1 MVQAFIQGILLSF
14 GLILPLGAQNIF
26 IFNQGALH
34 RKWRGALPA
43 VITASLCDTLLILLA
58 VWGVSLLVL
67 TLSWLKVVLAIVGVL
82 FLLYIGWMI
91 WNSDSDSD
99 ATIDRSIQWTISKQI
114 LFCMSVSL
122 LNPHAIL
129 DTVGVIGTT
138 SLSFQGNEK
147 IIFTSACILVS
158 WIWFL
163 SLSILGRMIGSADRS
178 GEIRRNLNRI
188 SAVLIWFSAIY
199 LIYSLFFTSI

>member
-34 RKWRGALPA
+34 RKWRAALPA
-43 VITASLCDTLLILLA
+43 VITASICDTLLILLA

-91 WNSDSDSD
+91 WNSDTDSD
-99 ATIDRSIQWTISKQI
+99 ATIDRSVKWTMSKQI

-178 GEIRRNLNRI
+178 GAIRRNLNRI

>member
-67 TLSWLKVVLAIVGVL
+67 TLSWLKVVLAIVGIL

-199 LIYSLFFTSI
+199 LIYPLFFTSI